1 MEAVVHHIK
10 SGLQTILF
18 LQTMAEAED
27 LARKSKASVAVSSR
41 ELDQTTLYKREIK
54 NITNQLLGMSH
65 SMQFQSQLLNKTPI
79 H

>member
-41 ELDQTTLYKREIK
+41 ELDQTTLR
-54 NITNQLLGMSH
+54 
-65 SMQFQSQLLNKTPI
+65 
-79 H
+79 